1 MLTYEEMQYFLAFSE
16 CGTLTQVAEEFNI
29 SQPTIT
35 RAMKKA
41 EAQFEVPLFS
51 RTKNSIELNDNGRLA
66 AEEIRLLLRQTDEML
81 ERVRAFDRSRR
92 TISLGSAAAVQLP
105 ALVSALSSI
114 FPDKSIS
121 SELKLPQELLTG
133 LKKNTYQL
141 VILPKDPAEAAPDR
155 YYSRKIGSEHL
166 MFYLPKNHRYA
177 RRKSLS
183 LSEMN
188 GENML
193 LYSDIGFWAE
203 IVRQK
208 MPDSRFLVQDERYS
222 FRELI
227 RNSILPCFTTD
238 LAFDARLTEDRRAV
252 PISDPEVNVTYYL
265 VCRKGDRRRYRNLFD
280 EVAAQLSQEG
290 TEK

>member
-1 MLTYEEMQYFLAFSE
+1 MLTYEEMQYFLAFAD
-16 CGTLTQVAEEFNI
+16 CKTLTQVAEKFSI

-41 EAQFEVPLFS
+41 EAEFQVPLFN
-51 RTKNSIELNDNGRLA
+51 RTKNSIQLNDNGRLA
-66 AEEIRLLLRQTDEML
+66 AEEIRLLLRQTDEMFG
-81 ERVRAFDRSRR
+81 RVRAFDRSRR

-105 ALVSALSSI
+105 VLVSALSSV

-121 SELKLPQELLTG
+121 SELKLPDELLTG
-133 LKKNTYQL
+133 LDKNTYQL
-141 VILPKDPAEAAPDR
+141 IILPNDPAVTGPDR
-155 YYSRKIGSEHL
+155 YFSRKIGSEHL
-166 MFYLPKNHRYA
+166 MFYLPKGHRYA

-183 LSEMN
+183 LAEMN

-193 LYSDIGFWAE
+193 LYSDIGFWAG
-203 IVRQK
+203 IVRKK

-227 RNSILPCFTTD
+227 VNSILPCFTTD
-238 LAFDARLTEDRRAV
+238 LAIDTRFSPDRRTV

-265 VCRKGDRRRYRNLFD
+265 VCRKSDRRIYRRLYD
-280 EVAAQLSQEG
+280 ELEAQLSQKE
-290 TEK
+290 TQK

>member
-133 LKKNTYQL
+133 
-141 VILPKDPAEAAPDR
+141 
-155 YYSRKIGSEHL
+155 
-166 MFYLPKNHRYA
+166 
-177 RRKSLS
+177 
-183 LSEMN
+183 
-188 GENML
+188 
-193 LYSDIGFWAE
+193 
-203 IVRQK
+203 
-208 MPDSRFLVQDERYS
+208 
-222 FRELI
+222 
-227 RNSILPCFTTD
+227 
-238 LAFDARLTEDRRAV
+238 
-252 PISDPEVNVTYYL
+252 
-265 VCRKGDRRRYRNLFD
+265 
-280 EVAAQLSQEG
+280 
-290 TEK
+290 